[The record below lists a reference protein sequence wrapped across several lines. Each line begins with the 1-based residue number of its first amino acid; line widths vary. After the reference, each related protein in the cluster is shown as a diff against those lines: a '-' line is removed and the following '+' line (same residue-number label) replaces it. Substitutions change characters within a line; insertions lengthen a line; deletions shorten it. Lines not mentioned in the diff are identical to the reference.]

1 MRREMKSV
9 VREAALTL
17 AVLAVSIIL
26 CMALAGCVYKGGKVV
41 DGTNLAIGMK
51 IPVENAPLKFE
62 ALNWLSGFRLG
73 IDQNARLELE
83 YTVAET
89 NSYFGVVRTSQCKS
103 VTATI
108 EPCEAEE
115 DHESEQH

>member
-1 MRREMKSV
+1 MRFAFVIAVSFLCGCAQYKGAKV
-9 VREAALTL
+9 VEGTDL
-17 AVLAVSIIL
+17 AV
-26 CMALAGCVYKGGKVV
+26 
-41 DGTNLAIGMK
+41 GMT